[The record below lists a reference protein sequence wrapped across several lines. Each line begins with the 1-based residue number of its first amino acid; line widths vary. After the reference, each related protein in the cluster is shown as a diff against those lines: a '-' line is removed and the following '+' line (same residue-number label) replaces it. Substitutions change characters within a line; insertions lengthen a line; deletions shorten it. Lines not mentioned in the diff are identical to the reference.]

1 MQGDWWMEDS
11 TNGRFV
17 KESRNFHS
25 QSQDPW
31 FSRPSSPPS
40 GPVTMPTV
48 VTLTVQ
54 PLEPVSENSK
64 IARGSMPMGF
74 GLGARSSASTKRR
87 KKASKNAEPERIRPA
102 SSQDAKSTHLRSSS
116 KPPQNDLDWTCFLEK
131 HLPFS
136 SANSPYSHQEIP
148 TTATPLTSSSQ
159 VDAVRAIS
167 DDLQNLERKL
177 ERERDRR
184 TNTESLGVAKFET
197 KISRLKLLRPVAPPE
212 SPIEKATSCLS
223 YTGNKECTVLG
234 DDMNNSEVHK
244 RNGFRPSARGTFF
257 TRDHHPSTNPTLT
270 NLNNDNLLAMGA
282 LAISTPPSASSRKQQ
297 QISKD
302 IRISQTKSKGTM
314 TLPLGRERTKQP
326 KYVYTDAVSGA
337 TPAFQQRISEIASL
351 ENETLRYE
359 RTRKL
364 KKKTKQERD

>member
-1 MQGDWWMEDS
+1 MAVS
-11 TNGRFV
+11 ATS
-17 KESRNFHS
+17 ESATYFKGFKVLMDQKGVAFERNYSPICS
-25 QSQDPW
+25 QEKSPL
-31 FSRPSSPPS
+31 SNARAKPVRVVPLRYSKSSF
-40 GPVTMPTV
+40 
-48 VTLTVQ
+48 TLC
-54 PLEPVSENSK
+54 
-64 IARGSMPMGF
+64 
-74 GLGARSSASTKRR
+74 
-87 KKASKNAEPERIRPA
+87 NAL
-102 SSQDAKSTHLRSSS
+102 H
-116 KPPQNDLDWTCFLEK
+116 
-131 HLPFS
+131 

-223 YTGNKECTVLG
+223 YTGNKECTVTMNILMLYNATIVLG

>member
-197 KISRLKLLRPVAPPE
+197 KI
-212 SPIEKATSCLS
+212 
-223 YTGNKECTVLG
+223 LG